1 MSENIKPCP
10 FCGSL
15 NVDVFYAFGEPST
28 DKNFMDVECIN
39 CGAQGGL
46 GEGEEKAIA
55 AWNRRAGNE
64 AVYSEIFT
72 LVKGLAESDNYPR
85 DKEIKLAARRL
96 IQRIKSKS

>member
-15 NVDVFYAFGEPST
+15 NVDVFSAFGEPST
-28 DKNFMDVECIN
+28 DKNFMDVECID

-46 GEGEEKAIA
+46 GEGEEKAVA
-55 AWNRRAGNE
+55 AWNKRAGNE
-64 AVYSEIFT
+64 AVYSELLA
-72 LVKGLAESDNYPR
+72 LVKGLAESDNYAR
-85 DKEIKLAARRL
+85 FKELKQDARKL